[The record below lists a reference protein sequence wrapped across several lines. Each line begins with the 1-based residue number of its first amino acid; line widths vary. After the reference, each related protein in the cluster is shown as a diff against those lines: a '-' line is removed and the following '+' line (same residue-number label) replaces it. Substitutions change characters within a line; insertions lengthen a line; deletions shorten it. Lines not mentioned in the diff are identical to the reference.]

1 MVLSA
6 SRTDPDVFPI
16 GVTACRRIVS
26 RLLLSMIVWL
36 AAVPI
41 AGAQETWTPLP
52 AISTGGT
59 PTVWEKPQS
68 KAWFHGHTWWTVL
81 PAGTPSAPSSG
92 EWLFRLEPTN
102 TWTPVLLVSTHTGRA
117 DTLVVGDV
125 THVLIVGTSQSEM
138 VSLEYLPGLQTYQ
151 LWSVRPTETPVSLG
165 TTGTLAMD
173 STGRLWLS
181 TPYNTNVEVYYSD
194 APYNLFVGPI
204 VLDGTLDPK
213 EYDPTAIV
221 ALPDHTIGVMWSN
234 VTGQVWGF
242 RAHVDGTDP
251 AAWLTDEVP
260 ASAGH
265 LNNGMADN
273 HLHVTVAADGTLYAS
288 VKAASPT
295 GGNPQLYLLVRHP
308 NPDGSGTWDNTL
320 YFITKNWGT
329 RPIVVLNEDTNR
341 LRVYFTD
348 ESGGNLYVAESAR
361 SPIQFSTPTVVF
373 GGGVNN
379 ATSAKAPWAGRLV
392 VLAMNAAEQS
402 VLITTTPGLVG
413 DWQMD
418 DGGGT
423 QARDFSGW
431 GNDATLVG
439 SPTWVPVATG
449 LALNLNGSTSY
460 ATITDQAALDS
471 AGALTLSAWIRP
483 RALANQVLI
492 SRARTGSVDGY
503 ELALSSTGTV
513 FARLNQ
519 ASSGDT
525 YRVDSHTLYPTTGT
539 SWMHVAAT
547 YDGTTMRLYVNGRL
561 DSSAPGPAAIGTGPV
576 DVGLGA
582 QSDGTRLF
590 YGALDDV
597 RIYNLALTGTE
608 IAALSS
614 TSPAVADLSLT
625 NDDSATT
632 AIAGQATTYRLRA
645 SNLGPDDADAT
656 VTDSLPA
663 PATGAT
669 WTCTA
674 TAGAH
679 CTASGSGSLSDTVH
693 LPAGGSVTYL
703 FQVTVATNASG
714 TLTNTATVQT
724 ASVPDPV
731 ASNNSATDTDTIL
744 QPPTIT
750 TPPASVTVT
759 RPNPATFTVV
769 ASGTPPLAY
778 QWRRNGTPIGGAT
791 GTSVHAHSDRGYDT
805 GAQFDVVVTNVAGT
819 ATSAAA
825 TLTVNVPP
833 SVTTPPANLTVTAPN
848 PATFTVVAS
857 GTAPL
862 TYQWRRNGTPIGG
875 ATSAAYTLTPTAVT
889 DSGAQFD
896 VVVSNVAGSATSAAA
911 TLTVNAPPSVTTPPA
926 NITVTAPN
934 PATFSVV
941 ASGTAPL
948 TYQWRRNGA
957 PIGGATSAAY
967 TLTPT
972 ATTDTGAQ
980 FDVVVSNVLGTATS
994 AAATLTVNVAPSI
1007 TSQPASVTVTAPA
1020 PATFTIA
1027 ATGTAP
1033 SSYQWRRNGT
1043 PISGATGASY
1053 TLTSTAVTDS
1063 GALFDVV
1070 VSNVAGSATSTAATL
1085 SVNGA
1090 SGVNMQLTSPTTPVP
1105 YTVDYNDN
1113 LAGSEYAVAVWAAP
1127 NPNDSL
1133 LFVTQK
1139 SLNVVQVWNLYTN
1152 QIIQTLTGFD
1162 KPLGVAVDP
1171 VEGAVY
1177 VTSQGGAAV
1186 YKYFIAGIVAGNLSP
1201 ALTFGHGMSPSS
1213 QPSGITVFH
1222 GAGGVTR
1229 VYVAYT
1235 GSSSRFVRAFDT
1247 SGVLQSSWN
1256 LGSLNLN
1263 EIAADDDNGLI
1274 YVVDQTNAQIMVYR
1288 PDGTFVQNFGQGI
1301 FGSGT
1306 GVEGLAV
1313 YRCGTSGY
1321 VLVSNQDA
1329 NRFEI
1334 FDRVTF
1340 AHLASFAVQSVL
1352 DTIGV
1357 TLTQS
1362 PLPGYPNGAF
1372 FVQSHKI
1379 EVFGVRWDAIAGAT
1393 GASVCAAQ

>member
-1 MVLSA
+1 
-6 SRTDPDVFPI
+6 
-16 GVTACRRIVS
+16 
-26 RLLLSMIVWL
+26 MIVWL

-41 AGAQETWTPLP
+41 AGAQETWTQLP
-52 AISTGGT
+52 AISGAGS
-59 PTVWEKPQS
+59 PTDWEKAQS

-81 PAGTPSAPSSG
+81 PGSGG
-92 EWLFRLEPTN
+92 EWLFRLEPAN
-102 TWTPVLLVSTHTGRA
+102 TWTPVLKISSNSGRA

-165 TTGTLAMD
+165 PSGTLAMD

-265 LNNGMADN
+265 LNNGIADN

-288 VKAASPT
+288 VKAALLS

-329 RPIVVLNEDTNR
+329 RPIVVLNDDTNR

-348 ESGGNLYVAESAR
+348 TTTGLWVSESAR
-361 SPIQFSTPTVVF
+361 SPIQFSTPAQVIS
-373 GGGVNN
+373 GGLNN

-392 VLAMNAAEQS
+392 VLAANSSEQS

-413 DWQMD
+413 YWKMN
-418 DGGGT
+418 DGSGT
-423 QARDFSGW
+423 TARDFSGW

-439 SPTWVPVATG
+439 SPAWVPVANG
-449 LALNLNGSTSY
+449 LALNLNGSTTY
-460 ATITDQAALDS
+460 ATVTDQAALDS
-471 AGALTLSAWIRP
+471 GSALTLSAWIRP
-483 RALANQVLI
+483 RAKAEQVLI
-492 SRARTGSVDGY
+492 SRALMGSVDGY
-503 ELALSSTGTV
+503 ELALSSTGKV
-513 FARLNQ
+513 FARVNQ
-519 ASSGDT
+519 ASSGDS
-525 YRVDSHTLYPTTGT
+525 YRVNSSTSYPTTGT
-539 SWMHVAAT
+539 AWMHVAAT
-547 YDGTTMRLYVNGRL
+547 YDGSRIRLYINGIL
-561 DSSAPGPAAIGTGPV
+561 EGNVPGPLAIGTGSV
-576 DVGLGA
+576 AVGLGA
-582 QSDGTRLF
+582 QSDGTRPFNGTLEE
-590 YGALDDV
+590 V
-597 RIYNLALTGTE
+597 RIYNLALSGTE

-703 FQVTVATNASG
+703 FQVTVATSASG

-744 QPPTIT
+744 QPPTVT

-791 GTSVHAHSDRGYDT
+791 GTSYTLTPTAGTDT

-875 ATSAAYTLTPTAVT
+875 ATSAGYTLTPTAVT

-896 VVVSNVAGSATSAAA
+896 VVVSNVFGTATSAVA
-911 TLTVNAPPSVTTPPA
+911 TLTVNSSGGGGGGGGGGGASAFSYYGSFSRYPTTDNGSSGSSKTAAVTPPGGMSAGQLAIVFALYRDTSSHGQSVSVSATGGQAWTASAPFLSTTGALYVQAFWTLFNGTWSASPSFALTTSSSA
-926 NITVTAPN
+926 NAFTLYGVVFNAP
-934 PATFSVV
+934 A
-941 ASGTAPL
+941 GTAV
-948 TYQWRRNGA
+948 
-957 PIGGATSAAY
+957 
-967 TLTPT
+967 
-972 ATTDTGAQ
+972 
-980 FDVVVSNVLGTATS
+980 DVA
-994 AAATLTVNVAPSI
+994 
-1007 TSQPASVTVTAPA
+1007 
-1020 PATFTIA
+1020 F
-1027 ATGTAP
+1027 
-1033 SSYQWRRNGT
+1033 
-1043 PISGATGASY
+1043 
-1053 TLTSTAVTDS
+1053 
-1063 GALFDVV
+1063 
-1070 VSNVAGSATSTAATL
+1070 
-1085 SVNGA
+1085 
-1090 SGVNMQLTSPTTPVP
+1090 TPV
-1105 YTVDYNDN
+1105 DIGDH
-1113 LAGSEYAVAVWAAP
+1113 
-1127 NPNDSL
+1127 
-1133 LFVTQK
+1133 
-1139 SLNVVQVWNLYTN
+1139 
-1152 QIIQTLTGFD
+1152 
-1162 KPLGVAVDP
+1162 
-1171 VEGAVY
+1171 
-1177 VTSQGGAAV
+1177 GAALATRGHHNGERR
-1186 YKYFIAGIVAGNLSP
+1186 AGPRRLRAG
-1201 ALTFGHGMSPSS
+1201 
-1213 QPSGITVFH
+1213 
-1222 GAGGVTR
+1222 
-1229 VYVAYT
+1229 
-1235 GSSSRFVRAFDT
+1235 
-1247 SGVLQSSWN
+1247 
-1256 LGSLNLN
+1256 
-1263 EIAADDDNGLI
+1263 
-1274 YVVDQTNAQIMVYR
+1274 
-1288 PDGTFVQNFGQGI
+1288 
-1301 FGSGT
+1301 
-1306 GVEGLAV
+1306 
-1313 YRCGTSGY
+1313 
-1321 VLVSNQDA
+1321 
-1329 NRFEI
+1329 
-1334 FDRVTF
+1334 
-1340 AHLASFAVQSVL
+1340 
-1352 DTIGV
+1352 
-1357 TLTQS
+1357 
-1362 PLPGYPNGAF
+1362 
-1372 FVQSHKI
+1372 
-1379 EVFGVRWDAIAGAT
+1379 
-1393 GASVCAAQ
+1393 